1 MNYKLFWYR
10 NRRIILASIIIY
22 ILGIILGLVFSD
34 ILQTDPPTKGIKAN
48 LGFLHFTYHNLLA
61 NILTCFSFFTFG
73 IFTIVLI
80 IYNGFLIGISSIH
93 SIEQGHNLLYVICA
107 LLPHGIF
114 EIPAFIFAGAI
125 GFKGLDF
132 ILKKITGKKV
142 ELFFRDIFTMLLVIF
157 ILTCIAATIE
167 ANITPMILN
176 KLS

>member
-22 ILGIILGLVFSD
+22 ILGIILGLVFND
-34 ILQTDPPTKGIKAN
+34 ILHTDPPTKSIKN
-48 LGFLHFTYHNLLA
+48 NPSFLHFAYHNLLA

-80 IYNGFLIGISSIH
+80 IYNGFLIGLSSIH
-93 SIEQGHNLLYVICA
+93 SIEQGKNLLYVICA

-132 ILKKITGKKV
+132 IFKKITGKKV
-142 ELFFRDIFTMLLVIF
+142 ELFFRDILTMLLVIF
-157 ILTCIAATIE
+157 ILTCIAAIIE